1 MIIANA
7 VEKLRSIT
15 PLPTQEEVT
24 HFSPS
29 LRSFGRDFEKFSDLI
44 QQYDQKRYG
53 MPLLELQEIV
63 HSDAL
68 QRQFPERFGISF
80 VEYAQRFL
88 SGESM
93 GDSLRDGIFQPA
105 ETKLNVHVEEP
116 ANTIFIEKLIA
127 NLADRM
133 RIKRP

>member
-1 MIIANA
+1 LKPGVANCAGSFATAHRVKELLMIIADA

-29 LRSFGRDFEKFSDLI
+29 LRSLGKDFEKFKDLI

-80 VEYAQRFL
+80 AEYAQRFL
-88 SGESM
+88 
-93 GDSLRDGIFQPA
+93 
-105 ETKLNVHVEEP
+105 
-116 ANTIFIEKLIA
+116 
-127 NLADRM
+127 
-133 RIKRP
+133 

>member
-1 MIIANA
+1 MIIADA

-29 LRSFGRDFEKFSDLI
+29 LRSLGKDFEKFKDLI

-80 VEYAQRFL
+80 AEYAQRFL
-88 SGESM
+88 
-93 GDSLRDGIFQPA
+93 
-105 ETKLNVHVEEP
+105 
-116 ANTIFIEKLIA
+116 
-127 NLADRM
+127 
-133 RIKRP
+133 